1 MIARCSALRASGGK
15 LKSAPR
21 PVMLRLSLPV
31 VLLAAL
37 APLPG
42 AESALPPLPADE
54 DSRRLIQRW
63 RDRQEWLADT
73 EANFLGVVQ
82 ASSTLMDLG
91 KVGFILEQIG
101 GRARRYLNRNDHEWV
116 FDAVEGQ
123 SAAEMERNLPAIV
136 TYLQLGTASEL
147 YWRLA
152 RANKP
157 PFGQRKGLLEI
168 RGIAKG
174 VFDFRNEQA
183 ERVRRGRIAAD
194 RVLTAGNLGEFG
206 SAEKLKSLRAAFR
219 AGRNQFVNQ
228 RNLAVLVVVAFEL
241 TIGLLIA
248 LVFLRPRP
256 ALITE
261 LNAG

>member
-1 MIARCSALRASGGK
+1 M
-15 LKSAPR
+15 PR
-21 PVMLRLSLPV
+21 FSFTVVMLA
-31 VLLAAL
+31 VLASPAA
-37 APLPG
+37 ADRP
-42 AESALPPLPADE
+42 LPPLPADE
-54 DSRRLIQRW
+54 DSRKLIQRW
-63 RDRQEWLADT
+63 RSRQEWLADT
-73 EANFLGVVQ
+73 EANFLGVVH
-82 ASSTLMDLG
+82 ADSTLMDLG

-101 GRARRYLNRNDHEWV
+101 GGARRYLDRTDHEWV
-116 FDAVEGQ
+116 FEAVEGQ

-136 TYLQLGTASEL
+136 TYLQLGTAAEL

-174 VFDFRNEQA
+174 VFDFRNEQL
-183 ERVRRGRIAAD
+183 ERVRKGRIAPD

-206 SAEKLKSLRAAFR
+206 DAAKLQSLRAAFR
-219 AGRNQFVNQ
+219 AGRDQFVNQ
-228 RNLAVLVVVAFEL
+228 RNLVVLAALAFQL
-241 TIGLLIA
+241 AIGLLIA

>member
-1 MIARCSALRASGGK
+1 MTAHRRRRAAK

-21 PVMLRLSLPV
+21 PVMPRFLLPV
-31 VLLAAL
+31 LLLAAL

-42 AESALPPLPADE
+42 AEPILPPLPADE
-54 DSRRLIQRW
+54 DSRKLIQRW
-63 RDRQEWLADT
+63 RNRQEWLAET
-73 EANFLGVVQ
+73 EANFLGTVQ
-82 ASSTLMDLG
+82 ADSTLMDLG

-116 FDAVEGQ
+116 FEAVEGQ

-152 RANKP
+152 KANKP

-168 RGIAKG
+168 RGIAKD
-174 VFDFRNEQA
+174 VFDFRNEQV
-183 ERVRRGRIAAD
+183 ERVRKGRLAVG

-219 AGRNQFVNQ
+219 NGRDQFVNQ
-228 RNLAVLVVVAFEL
+228 RNLVILVAVAVEL
-241 TIGLLIA
+241 SIGLLIA